1 MAGERGRNMQSKECV
16 VMLLAGGQGSR
27 LGVLTKKL
35 AKPAVPFG
43 GKYRIIDFTL
53 SNCNNSGFDTVGVLT
68 QYQPLA
74 LNTYIGIGS
83 HWDLDRK
90 NGGVTVL
97 PPFVKEM
104 GGEWYKGTANAIY
117 QNIEFVDQYRP
128 KYLLVLSGDH
138 IYKMDYSL
146 MLDFHK
152 EKQADATIA
161 VIEVPWEEAS
171 SFGIMNTAQ
180 DARIIAFEE
189 KPAMPKSNLAS
200 MGVYIF
206 NWELLKK
213 YLEEDEQ
220 NLRSSND
227 FGKNII
233 PMMLKAG
240 QRMYAYPFKGY
251 WRDVGTIESLW
262 QANMDLLSD
271 KPKLNLN
278 DPKWRIYSVNPNH
291 PPQYITPTA
300 RVSGSL
306 VNEGCMVCGE
316 VNHSILFPGVFIG
329 EGAKINDSVIMP
341 NVKIGANVRIEK
353 AIIGVEAV
361 IEDKCQIG
369 CLDEECSRCSVPCS
383 RITVV
388 EGNIVVRSGSAL
400 KSCSLAKNQLSALAL
415 VKG

>member
-1 MAGERGRNMQSKECV
+1 MQRKECV
-16 VMLLAGGQGSR
+16 AMLLAGGQGSR

-43 GKYRIIDFTL
+43 GRYRIIDFTL

-97 PPFVKEM
+97 PPFVKAM

-117 QNIEFVDQYRP
+117 QNIEFVDSYNP

-152 EKQADATIA
+152 EKHADATIA
-161 VIEVPWEEAS
+161 VIEVPWQEAS
-171 SFGIMNTAQ
+171 GFGIMNTAK
-180 DARIIAFEE
+180 DARVIEFEE
-189 KPAMPKSNLAS
+189 KPEVPKSNLAS

-206 NWELLKK
+206 NWEVLKG
-213 YLEEDEQ
+213 YLKEDER
-220 NLRSSND
+220 NPRSSND

-233 PMMLKAG
+233 PMMLGAG
-240 QRMYAYPFKGY
+240 QRMFAYPFKGY

-262 QANMDLLSD
+262 QANMDLLLE
-271 KPKLNLN
+271 KPLLNLN
-278 DPKWRIYSVNPNH
+278 DPKWRIYSVTPH
-291 PPQYITPTA
+291 YPPHYIA
-300 RVSGSL
+300 ANAQVGCSL
-306 VNEGCMVCGE
+306 INEGCMVYGN
-316 VNHSILFPGVFIG
+316 VNHSILFPGVYLGKGSSIR
-329 EGAKINDSVIMP
+329 DSVIMP
-341 NVKIGANVRIEK
+341 NVRIGENVRIEK
-353 AIIGVEAV
+353 AIVGVDTHIG
-361 IEDKCQIG
+361 DQCKIG
-369 CLDEECSRCSVPCS
+369 CLDEFCQRCQEPCS

-388 EGNIVVRSGSAL
+388 EGNIVLSKGQTL
-400 KSCSLAKNQLSALAL
+400 KKSCKYDSK
-415 VKG
+415 VG